1 MKRDLLVVLVILIG
15 VLSLV
20 ATSTVFA
27 AEACP
32 VKEIRWD
39 ISDIIILS
47 STVLAA
53 VLGIISF
60 IGYRRDGRT
69 KVLLVTGAFVLFALR
84 GVFILSG
91 DPFTLREPLFD
102 IIANLLDFGVLACFF
117 FGMTMK

>member
-1 MKRDLLVVLVILIG
+1 MKRDLLVVLVILVC

-20 ATSTVFA
+20 ATSTVCA
-27 AEACP
+27 ADAVT
-32 VKEIRWD
+32 VKGVRWD
-39 ISDIIILS
+39 ISDIIVLS
-47 STVLAA
+47 TTVLATA
-53 VLGIISF
+53 LGIISF

-69 KVLLVTGAFVLFALR
+69 KVLLVTGAFLLFALR

-102 IIANLLDFGVLACFF
+102 IVANLLDFGVLACFF